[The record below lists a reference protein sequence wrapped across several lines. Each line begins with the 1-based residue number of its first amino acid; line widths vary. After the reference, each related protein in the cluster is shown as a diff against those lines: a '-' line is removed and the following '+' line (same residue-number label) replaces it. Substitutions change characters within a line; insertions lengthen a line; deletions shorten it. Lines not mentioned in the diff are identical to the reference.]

1 MVVKEG
7 GGQIERETVRQI
19 SSFVT
24 SCKISNMQGRGAVR
38 KILFNKKSSNI
49 LSSVV
54 GRGGAPLAG
63 ITANGKRKF
72 DSKVG
77 GGCKKRKGGGD

>member
-1 MVVKEG
+1 MCKKVAK
-7 GGQIERETVRQI
+7 QI

-24 SCKISNMQGRGAVR
+24 SCKLSNMQWRQVVR
-38 KILFNKKSSNI
+38 KINFNKKYLNI

-72 DSKVG
+72 DSEVG
-77 GGCKKRKGGGD
+77 GGVQEEKGWWRLV

>member
-1 MVVKEG
+1 MKAAK
-7 GGQIERETVRQI
+7 QI

-24 SCKISNMQGRGAVR
+24 SCKLSNMQGRGAVR
-38 KILFNKKSSNI
+38 KINFNKKYSNI
-49 LSSVV
+49 LSIVV

-72 DSKVG
+72 DSEVG
-77 GGCKKRKGGGD
+77 GGEGCKKRNGGGD